1 MKNVID
7 IYSEEEDDL
16 FDIKLKR
23 VQIGKEEQKHPKTVI
38 ALQIV
43 LQCLIRKKTSEV
55 LSFLRTSK

>member
-7 IYSEEEDDL
+7 VYSEEEDDL

-23 VQIGKEEQKHPKTVI
+23 VQLEKEEHKHRKTVI

-43 LQCLIRKKTSEV
+43 LYV
-55 LSFLRTSK
+55 LYVKELQKYFLF

>member
-7 IYSEEEDDL
+7 VYSEEEDDL

-23 VQIGKEEQKHPKTVI
+23 VQLEKEEHKHRKTVI

-43 LQCLIRKKTSEV
+43 L
-55 LSFLRTSK
+55 